1 VSEKTPKAGPFSFL
15 RSISKTKSVSENQL
29 LSFHPDK
36 RMVQCADG
44 SGTSDDYMDA
54 EFIGPNQGQIASHL
68 GSYGAYGC
76 GALLDFTIAAKHGQ
90 SPLKGTE

>member
-1 VSEKTPKAGPFSFL
+1 LISRVLGPSPRSKIDTKILEKKNL
-15 RSISKTKSVSENQL
+15 L

-90 SPLKGTE
+90 SPLKGIE